1 MTNYNC
7 VRGVFIWID
16 IIQPSVHL
24 YRPLSLRAKRGNL
37 PETKCRPHIRAG
49 QLTYTVKVLSLRGAQ
64 RATWQSPGR
73 EDGRSVHEQIPF
85 SRGISP
91 LRSDYRPHSGRNDII
106 NQTYMFVI
114 SSVIEKSPATEMITN
129 IHHYLK
135 YSLTVLKPSP
145 LRARRGGVKHRKN
158 SPQVTVF
165 SQSGEVAM
173 LQAVRW
179 QRRGNLPE
187 GKCRKRTRASQL
199 ARGGSPPSEANRVA
213 DEGNRTL

>member
-1 MTNYNC
+1 MPPRRAGRFPRSLRSLGMTNYNC

-16 IIQPSVHL
+16 IIQPIVHP

-37 PETKCRPHIRAG
+37 PETKCRPHIRAS

-106 NQTYMFVI
+106 KQADKKPSPEGEGLTGHIHDVI
-114 SSVIEKSPATEMITN
+114 SSVRDG
-129 IHHYLK
+129 L
-135 YSLTVLKPSP
+135 
-145 LRARRGGVKHRKN
+145 
-158 SPQVTVF
+158 
-165 SQSGEVAM
+165 
-173 LQAVRW
+173 
-179 QRRGNLPE
+179 
-187 GKCRKRTRASQL
+187 
-199 ARGGSPPSEANRVA
+199 
-213 DEGNRTL
+213 